1 MRVFV
6 GYGYNARD
14 KWVEDYVFPLAVAF
28 GCYLVHGKLVY
39 GGALPDEI
47 IKMIRLSDAM
57 LGFTTRREPSGEGL
71 YRTHPWVVQELLTAH
86 AGDLPWVEV
95 REAGV
100 ESPGGILDAA
110 GTQRIEYQETERADC
125 LVKIAQALS
134 RFRELTSIV
143 TVRLGPA
150 TAVDDISPF
159 LNDNTFSCTCE
170 TVRGA
175 RESSP
180 AAFLSDQSRAVFLFS
195 SVALSP
201 RSWFALRFPREAAC
215 GAPHTKPWIL

>member
-14 KWVEDYVFPLAVAF
+14 K
-28 GCYLVHGKLVY
+28 
-39 GGALPDEI
+39 
-47 IKMIRLSDAM
+47 
-57 LGFTTRREPSGEGL
+57 
-71 YRTHPWVVQELLTAH
+71 
-86 AGDLPWVEV
+86 
-95 REAGV
+95 
-100 ESPGGILDAA
+100 
-110 GTQRIEYQETERADC
+110 
-125 LVKIAQALS
+125 
-134 RFRELTSIV
+134 LTSIV

-170 TVRGA
+170 TLRGA

-180 AAFLSDQSRAVFLFS
+180 RSIPVRPIKGGLLFS